1 MDNNFTV
8 LLKQFIDCYIADPLA
23 VEVHLLNA
31 QQDIDSDVF
40 GERYEGEADARDLSL
55 KNAYR
60 ALEER
65 LFAEPSSTD
74 VAGRNPRM
82 SSGEEPK
89 APDAE
94 SSQKKWKEWKEQ
106 RFQAFLNKLAW
117 SLEMPRDSLD
127 GWIAEE
133 GLTRGQLAE
142 VERDP
147 AWRKKEAEY
156 DFGVDSEPNM
166 QVVLAKEFADWLDVA
181 VAKIERVEEAS
192 YRSSIPMHLRQYLHQ
207 AYRCDLYGLGAASVA
222 LCGAILQEA
231 IRFRMGAEGLCWA
244 GRRHQGSRAVWPF
257 DAQGRQGSRG
267 GSEIAQPRGA
277 WQAGI
282 RRVGRRSENVI
293 SANHTQDSGYV
304 VRKRGLRSN
313 ILDESDLIDVYT

>member
-1 MDNNFTV
+1 
-8 LLKQFIDCYIADPLA
+8 
-23 VEVHLLNA
+23 
-31 QQDIDSDVF
+31 
-40 GERYEGEADARDLSL
+40 
-55 KNAYR
+55 
-60 ALEER
+60 
-65 LFAEPSSTD
+65 
-74 VAGRNPRM
+74 
-82 SSGEEPK
+82 
-89 APDAE
+89 
-94 SSQKKWKEWKEQ
+94 
-106 RFQAFLNKLAW
+106 
-117 SLEMPRDSLD
+117 MPRDSLD

-231 IRFRMGAEGLCWA
+231 SASGWARRGFVGLDAAIKEAERCGLLTHKA
-244 GRRHQGSRAVWPF
+244 VKAAEEVRRLRNLAAHGKQEFAESAE
-257 DAQGRQGSRG
+257 D
-267 GSEIAQPRGA
+267 
-277 WQAGI
+277 
-282 RRVGRRSENVI
+282 RRTSLVPI
-293 SANHTQDSGYV
+293 T
-304 VRKRGLRSN
+304 RK
-313 ILDESDLIDVYT
+313 ILDTLFAKEG